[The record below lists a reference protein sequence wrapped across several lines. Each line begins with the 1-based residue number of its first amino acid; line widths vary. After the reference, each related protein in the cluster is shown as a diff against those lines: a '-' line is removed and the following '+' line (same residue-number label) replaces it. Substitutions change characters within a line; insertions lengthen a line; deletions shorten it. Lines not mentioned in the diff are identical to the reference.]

1 MKQFE
6 LRRVAR
12 GLLAWLSLSAA
23 AVTAAVAVAG
33 ATAGA
38 AATDSIM
45 PRVDAAWIRWLPG
58 TVPAAGYLTLTNA
71 GDRPAV
77 LLSASSPLYGDI
89 SLHRTVNRA
98 GSMEMAAVDRITIPP
113 HATLAFETTG
123 YHLMLMQPAA
133 SVRPGVHVTI
143 TLQFA
148 EGPRIPVDFEVRNP
162 DGSRAAPRG

>member
-1 MKQFE
+1 MRPIPA
-6 LRRVAR
+6 LL
-12 GLLAWLSLSAA
+12 GLLIALAALVAA
-23 AVTAAVAVAG
+23 ASGAG
-33 ATAGA
+33 AP
-38 AATDSIM
+38 DSGV

-58 TVPAAGYLTLTNA
+58 TVPAAGYLTLTNV

-77 LLSASSPLYGDI
+77 LLSASSPLFGDI

-123 YHLMLMQPAA
+123 YHMMLMQPAV
-133 SVRPGVHVTI
+133 SVKPGMHVTV
-143 TLQFA
+143 TLRFA
-148 EGPRIPVDFEVRNP
+148 DVPPVPVDFEVRNP